1 MYDKPFTQYVI
12 SRDPSLSSKAP
23 SGWFLKDNTLTSGV
37 FHSTKLE
44 WSNSRNKFTKLP
56 EKSEESVTKWVLK
69 WRKLWP
75 TMTSA
80 FSLRPEF
87 LNEKS
92 LFLNGTK
99 CRAKQRFQL
108 RTFLKTLLASY
119 AVQLM
124 VNWFSSCV
132 LLWRTDYRGS
142 WLIVKVFPGVLYH
155 PALRENLFWEPLSFC
170 ICKCRAEN

>member
-1 MYDKPFTQYVI
+1 MF
-12 SRDPSLSSKAP
+12 
-23 SGWFLKDNTLTSGV
+23 FTLTSLNDQTREINLQNFPKKV
-37 FHSTKLE
+37 RNQ
-44 WSNSRNKFTKLP
+44 WSNGFWND
-56 EKSEESVTKWVLK
+56 E
-69 WRKLWP
+69 KLWP

-142 WLIVKVFPGVLYH
+142 WLIVKVLPWCTIPSGPPRESILGASLFLYMQMQSWK
-155 PALRENLFWEPLSFC
+155 LDGESSLNRT
-170 ICKCRAEN
+170 